1 VSYMPADVTIFLHY
15 IAGITWHVSQAINSF
30 GVLKQCRFRNSASC
44 EFNCSKLSKRNVNSR
59 DLNLSALDLKKA
71 NIIQIRRP
79 KTDIHSNETSFYR
92 PFFHAYLFCPGVP
105 LIFLTRGFGA
115 KFHRPDTIPDSRHTQ
130 GFIFPAVAKTPEG
143 RGLIKEQYFEATQS
157 P

>member
-1 VSYMPADVTIFLHY
+1 MSYMPADVTIFLHY

-71 NIIQIRRP
+71 NIIQIRRS
-79 KTDIHSNETSFYR
+79 KTDIHSNETLPCLHRFIGHFPTHHGLSGC
-92 PFFHAYLFCPGVP
+92 PFDLPNKRFWREISQAGYHF
-105 LIFLTRGFGA
+105 
-115 KFHRPDTIPDSRHTQ
+115 
-130 GFIFPAVAKTPEG
+130 
-143 RGLIKEQYFEATQS
+143 
-157 P
+157 